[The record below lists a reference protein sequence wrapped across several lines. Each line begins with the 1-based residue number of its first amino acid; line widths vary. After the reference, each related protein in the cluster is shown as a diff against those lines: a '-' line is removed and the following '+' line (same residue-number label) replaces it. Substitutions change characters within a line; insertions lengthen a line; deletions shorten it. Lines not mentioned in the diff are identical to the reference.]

1 MTVLDSRLVSME
13 TMTRSIGG
21 RSVRTPHNS
30 SSQTGVSVEEAFVQ
44 RQKPQLGSEFQVIGD
59 LRNWT
64 RCWSHDVD
72 STVEYTDFTRVL
84 CLNVGGS
91 GGTLR
96 DPDKLSFLAFT
107 LIQQGIHVACLTES
121 GIRV

>member
-21 RSVRTPHNS
+21 RSVRASHNS
-30 SSQTGVSVEEAFVQ
+30 SSPTGVSVEEAFAQ
-44 RQKPQLGSEFQVIGD
+44 RQKLQLGSEFQVIGD

-64 RCWSHDVD
+64 RYWSHDVS

-91 GGTLR
+91 SGTLIVTTR
-96 DPDKLSFLAFT
+96 RIVSPLSVVT
-107 LIQQGIHVACLTES
+107 T
-121 GIRV
+121 